1 MTNDIINLGTFAN
14 IRKDRWFKRT
24 FGVKKRI
31 HLLRRLL
38 TEIIPEHDFA
48 EVTLVKEEFINVN
61 PDDYKSIR
69 VDLSAIDSDGTRVI
83 IEMQVA
89 EQDNYYERIAFN
101 SAFPIQ
107 EQKEIGS
114 QENDFPTVYM
124 VSLMDFSYHED
135 SDQVLFRGRFRWDDS
150 HEAITDRVQ
159 LIFLE
164 LPNCKKALTK
174 EAGFADNFCYVM
186 HNIEKF
192 DNIPSQLSDDK
203 FFVDLFDSAR
213 IANFTAREKRLY
225 KSDMLDEQSI
235 AMHERFIER
244 KAREGGR
251 DERSLEI
258 ARNLIA
264 MNYPIQDIT
273 KATGLSPVVVESLR
287 QS

>member
-24 FGVKKRI
+24 LGVKKRI

-164 LPNCKKALTK
+164 LPNCKKALTGD
-174 EAGFADNFCYVM
+174 AGFADNFCYVM
-186 HNIEKF
+186 RNIEKL
-192 DNIPSQLSDDK
+192 DAIPPQLSDDK
-203 FFVDLFDSAR
+203 FFVDLFNSAR
-213 IANFTAREKRLY
+213 IANFTAREKLLY

-235 AMHERFIER
+235 AMHERFVDK
-244 KAREGGR
+244 KARESQ
-251 DERSLEI
+251 SLEI
-258 ARNLIA
+258 ARNLLAKGI
-264 MNYPIQDIT
+264 PEDTIIEC
-273 KATGLSPVVVESLR
+273 TGVSADDLNSIK
-287 QS
+287 

>member
-89 EQDNYYERIAFN
+89 EQDNYYDRIAFN

-150 HEAITDRVQ
+150 LEAITDRVQ

-164 LPNCKKALTK
+164 LPNCKKALTGD
-174 EAGFADNFCYVM
+174 AGFADNFCYVM
-186 HNIEKF
+186 RNIEKL
-192 DNIPSQLSDDK
+192 DAIPPQLSDDK
-203 FFVDLFDSAR
+203 FFVDLFNSAR

-235 AMHERFIER
+235 AMHERFIRR
-244 KAREGGR
+244 KER

-258 ARNLIA
+258 AKTMLA
-264 MNYPIQDIT
+264 KGCDISLVQEC
-273 KATGLSPVVVESLR
+273 TGISEDTLKTLE
-287 QS
+287 

>member
-164 LPNCKKALTK
+164 LPNCKKALTGD
-174 EAGFADNFCYVM
+174 AGFADNFCYVM
-186 HNIEKF
+186 RNIEKL
-192 DNIPSQLSDDK
+192 DAIPPQLSDDK
-203 FFVDLFDSAR
+203 FFVDLFNSAR
-213 IANFTAREKRLY
+213 IANFTAREKLLY

-235 AMHERFIER
+235 AMHERFVDK
-244 KAREGGR
+244 KARESQ
-251 DERSLEI
+251 SLEI
-258 ARNLIA
+258 ARNLLAKGI
-264 MNYPIQDIT
+264 PEDTIIEC
-273 KATGLSPVVVESLR
+273 TGVSADDLNSIK
-287 QS
+287 